1 MMRLPMAVDP
11 VNEMRSTR
19 GSLTS
24 ISPAIAGSLEVTT
37 LKTPGGKPACA
48 ASSPMMV
55 AGLGV
60 LGAGFS
66 TTVQPASSADMT
78 LAKLM

>member
-1 MMRLPMAVDP
+1 
-11 VNEMRSTR
+11 
-19 GSLTS
+19 
-24 ISPAIAGSLEVTT
+24 
-37 LKTPGGKPACA
+37 
-48 ASSPMMV
+48 MMV
-55 AGLGV
+55 PVLGV